1 MALENTT
8 KKTIQMSFMTENGKT
23 YRMEF
28 NNPKAT
34 LTTTDVQTVMQMIID
49 RNIILTTNGALVS
62 IKDGG
67 VVDRTYTDL
76 IP

>member
-28 NNPKAT
+28 DNPKAT

-49 RNIILTTNGALVS
+49 RNIILTTNGSLVS

>member
-1 MALENTT
+1 MALENTV
-8 KKTIQMSFMTENGKT
+8 KKTIQMTFMTENGKT

-34 LTTTDVQTVMQMIID
+34 LTTTDVQTVMQLVID
-49 RNIILTTNGALVS
+49 RNIILITNGALVS

>member
-8 KKTIQMSFMTENGKT
+8 KKTIQMTFMTENGKT

-28 NNPKAT
+28 DNPKAT

-49 RNIILTTNGALVS
+49 RNIILTTNGSLVS

>member
-8 KKTIQMSFMTENGKT
+8 RKTIQMVFTTENGKT

-28 NNPKAT
+28 NNPKDT
-34 LTTTDVQTVMQMIID
+34 LTSTDVQTVMQMIID
-49 RNIILTTNGALVS
+49 RNIIQTTNGTLTA

-76 IP
+76 VP